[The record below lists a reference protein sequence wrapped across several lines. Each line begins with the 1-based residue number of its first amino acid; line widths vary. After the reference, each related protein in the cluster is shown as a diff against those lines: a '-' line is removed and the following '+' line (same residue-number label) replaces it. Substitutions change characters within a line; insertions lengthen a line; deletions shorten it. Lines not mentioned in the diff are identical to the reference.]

1 MMMMPS
7 CYFTWNHVRLEK
19 KNLKREKERE
29 IEKTENCTIR
39 TPSYDEA
46 LLAIEKLLEL
56 G

>member
-1 MMMMPS
+1 MMIQFMS
-7 CYFTWNHVRLEK
+7 HRE
-19 KNLKREKERE
+19 REKERE
-29 IEKTENCTIR
+29 IGKTENCTIR